1 MAPCLLPELSLLSR
15 LRLCSRRYYPLDLD
29 LVTHPHLLSLFQ
41 GPHRRLLVQRKP
53 GHLPYHIDPHALSSL
68 LVRPFHPPSDDDTDE
83 EGGREQHVIS
93 AFSTDPYLRSLARHE
108 YCPDGSDP
116 GFLTGVLYECLSK
129 HKPQLLHLHLGLAA
143 QCRGLPTMP
152 THQQAC
158 TVRLGTKG

>member
-1 MAPCLLPELSLLSR
+1 M
-15 LRLCSRRYYPLDLD
+15 
-29 LVTHPHLLSLFQ
+29 
-41 GPHRRLLVQRKP
+41 VQRKP

-68 LVRPFHPPSDDDTDE
+68 LVRPFHPPSDEEAEE

-116 GFLTGVLYECLSK
+116 SFLTGVLYECLSK

-152 THQQAC
+152 THHAAC
-158 TVRLGTKG
+158 TVRRKQKMIFVWEGKAETRSIRGRALVSSALQYAMEGTFRIELERIIIN